1 MLVALAVGLA
11 VGLVRTA
18 QVRTAQK
25 VLTVCPQGCHYAKI
39 QEAIN
44 AAVEGDTIQVKAGTY
59 TENLRIT
66 KGLTL
71 QGESKDKVTIV
82 GTVTIL
88 STRLVTLGGF
98 TVKGGQGVQIEDSTT
113 IVLSDN
119 AFVESTAEGLL
130 ARSSF
135 TVTLRGNLIS
145 RNKSHGLLLALGSR
159 AIITGNTIT
168 SNGGDGV
175 TIRASQA
182 DLSDNIV
189 RDNGGCGV
197 RADADSTV
205 TGSVTSANT
214 SGNQAGNLCE
224 KAVKLDTEPPTITAK
239 LEPRPTAQ
247 GWNNSDVRVTFEC
260 VDTLSGIASC
270 SEPKTLTQEGKDQP
284 VTGEAVDKA
293 SNRASTTVK
302 VSIDKTKP
310 AIQAGSPRGTLGSEG
325 WYRSDVTIPFTA
337 TDNLSG
343 LDPDGRLSV
352 SFEGTTSGE
361 GTDRYVD
368 GRIKDRAGNE
378 ADPARLGPF
387 KVDKTAP
394 TVTAELSPRPNTQ
407 GWNNGDVTVSFRCED
422 RVSGVARCSD
432 PVRVTQEGRQEIRGT
447 GEDRAGNIGSA
458 TANVNLDKTAP
469 IGNLTINN
477 GAATTSYTLVTL
489 RVSAS
494 DALSGV
500 FEMRFSNDGGAW
512 SPWEGYSLT
521 RSNWDLTAYG
531 GNKQQGPKTVYA
543 QARDRAGNESP
554 AFTAT
559 ITLVP
564 SDKPLPA
571 PQNLRVTPSD
581 WTNVN
586 SFTIDWD
593 DPGQIPPRV
602 AAWYKIGA
610 VPVRPDDGTRTT
622 EKPFKVAVP
631 AEGEQPLYVWLED
644 EAGRKDHKN
653 RSSVNLR
660 YDKTPPTGSL
670 TINDEAATTLSTTV
684 TLRLTAADSL
694 SGLAEMRFSND
705 GQTWSEWESFSSMR
719 SNWDLFQFGG
729 LVRQGGP
736 KTVYAQL
743 RDRAGNVSQ
752 IFNTSIRFAVN
763 TLYGHTSSVKS
774 VAFSPHGK
782 LLASAESRV
791 IKLWD
796 VATGQEVRTLSGHSW
811 DVNSVAFSPDGW
823 LLASGSDDRTIKLWD
838 VATGQEVRTLTGHEG
853 SVKSVAFSPDGR
865 LLASGSCGLDIFCIQ
880 GEIKLWEIT
889 TGPWKIATAR
899 EVRTF
904 KGHASKVTSVG
915 FSSDGQFLFSSSCS
929 QLSSFGNCI
938 QGEAMLWEIATGKVL
953 PLGSWQLPD
962 QVLSEAFSPGRRL
975 RAYGFADGTIELWKE
990 AIGQPDQLIHTL
1002 EGHTAPVTLVAFSP
1016 DGRLLAS
1023 ASADGTINLWDI
1035 GDLGGR

>member
-1 MLVALAVGLA
+1 M
-11 VGLVRTA
+11 
-18 QVRTAQK
+18 
-25 VLTVCPQGCHYAKI
+25 
-39 QEAIN
+39 
-44 AAVEGDTIQVKAGTY
+44 
-59 TENLRIT
+59 
-66 KGLTL
+66 
-71 QGESKDKVTIV
+71 
-82 GTVTIL
+82 
-88 STRLVTLGGF
+88 
-98 TVKGGQGVQIEDSTT
+98 
-113 IVLSDN
+113 
-119 AFVESTAEGLL
+119 
-130 ARSSF
+130 
-135 TVTLRGNLIS
+135 
-145 RNKSHGLLLALGSR
+145 
-159 AIITGNTIT
+159 
-168 SNGGDGV
+168 
-175 TIRASQA
+175 
-182 DLSDNIV
+182 
-189 RDNGGCGV
+189 
-197 RADADSTV
+197 
-205 TGSVTSANT
+205 
-214 SGNQAGNLCE
+214 
-224 KAVKLDTEPPTITAK
+224 
-239 LEPRPTAQ
+239 
-247 GWNNSDVRVTFEC
+247 RVTFEC
-260 VDTLSGIASC
+260 SDVLSRIASC
-270 SEPKTLTQEGKDQP
+270 SEPKTLTQEGKDQS
-284 VTGEAVDKA
+284 VAGEAVDKA
-293 SNRASTTVK
+293 GNRASTTVK

-310 AIQAGSPRGTLGSEG
+310 AIQAGSPRGTLGNEG

-343 LDPDGRLSV
+343 FDPDGRLSA
-352 SFEGTTSGE
+352 SFERSTSGE

-368 GRIKDRAGNE
+368 GRIKDRAGFE
-378 ADPARLGPF
+378 ADPIRLGPF

-394 TVTAELSPRPNTQ
+394 TVTAELSPRPNAQ

-422 RVSGVARCSD
+422 SVSGVARCSN

-447 GEDRAGNIGSA
+447 GEDRAGNVGSA

-500 FEMRFSNDGGAW
+500 SEMRFSNDGQTW
-512 SPWEGYSLT
+512 SSWESYSAT

-531 GNKQQGPKTVYA
+531 GTRQEGSKTVYA
-543 QARDRAGNESP
+543 QVCDRAGNESP

-571 PQNLRVTPSD
+571 PQNLRVNPSD

-610 VPVRPDDGTRTT
+610 VPERPDDGTRTT
-622 EKPFKVAVP
+622 EKPFMVAVP

-644 EAGRKDHKN
+644 EAGRKDHNN
-653 RSSVNLR
+653 RSRVNLR

-670 TINDEAATTLSTTV
+670 TINDGAATTLSTTV
-684 TLRLTAADSL
+684 TLRLTAADIL

-719 SNWDLFQFGG
+719 SNWDLSQFGG

-736 KTVYAQL
+736 KTVYTQL

-752 IFNTSIRFAVN
+752 IFSTSIRFAVN

-774 VAFSPHGK
+774 VAFSPDGK
-782 LLASAESRV
+782 LLASAGSWV

-811 DVNSVAFSPDGW
+811 DVNSVAFSHDGR
-823 LLASGSDDRTIKLWD
+823 LLASGSDDKTIKLWD
-838 VATGQEVRTLTGHEG
+838 VATGREVLTLTGHEG

-865 LLASGSCGLDIFCIQ
+865 LLASGSCGQFNHRFGIFCIQ

-889 TGPWKIATAR
+889 TGPWEIATAR

-904 KGHASKVTSVG
+904 KGHTSEVTSVS
-915 FSSDGQFLFSSSCS
+915 FSSDGQFLSSSSCS
-929 QLSSFGNCI
+929 QLNSFGNCI
-938 QGEAMLWEIATGKVL
+938 QGETTLWEIATGKVFPRIPWQLL
-953 PLGSWQLPD
+953 PPRHRLPD
-962 QVLSEAFSPGRRL
+962 QVLSEAFSPARRL

-990 AIGQPDQLIHTL
+990 AIGQPGQLIHTL
-1002 EGHTAPVTLVAFSP
+1002 EGHTAPVTLVAFSL

-1023 ASADGTINLWDI
+1023 ASADGTIKLWDI